1 MADVKTFENAFITG
15 ASSGIGRAVAE
26 RLGRRGTRVIVAARR
41 EAELQSLVE
50 SIRSEGG
57 QADLCVLDV
66 GQPDEVWGAVR
77 KWERETGGL
86 DLVIANAGVGK
97 TKPAH
102 KLAWEDVEPILRVN
116 VVGAFATLMAGME
129 GMVARGRGTLVGVS
143 SLAAMRGLPK
153 SGAYAASKAAL
164 ATFLETLRTD
174 LGRKGIRVVDVRPGF
189 VDTPMTK
196 ANQFKM
202 PFLMDVDRAADVTM
216 RGIERGEAI
225 VSYPWPTASTM
236 SVAQSMPD
244 VAWRA
249 IARWIRF

>member
-1 MADVKTFENAFITG
+1 
-15 ASSGIGRAVAE
+15 
-26 RLGRRGTRVIVAARR
+26 
-41 EAELQSLVE
+41 
-50 SIRSEGG
+50 
-57 QADLCVLDV
+57 
-66 GQPDEVWGAVR
+66 
-77 KWERETGGL
+77 
-86 DLVIANAGVGK
+86 
-97 TKPAH
+97 
-102 KLAWEDVEPILRVN
+102 
-116 VVGAFATLMAGME
+116 MAGME